1 MWPYTRAFWYS
12 PWSTTVALKGSPTL
26 ESTLVRV
33 SSKRIRS
40 ATSFGTTKLELEASN
55 GEAATMSTAKRK
67 KAITN
72 DGSSGVF
79 LRGFFTEVL
88 HSKDLDRRGALVF
101 GGRAAAA
108 CLSRPLG

>member
-40 ATSFGTTKLELEASN
+40 ATSFGTTKLELDASN
-55 GEAATMSTAKRK
+55 GEAAIMSTAKSRK
-67 KAITN
+67 TITN
-72 DGSSGVF
+72 HGSSGVL

-88 HSKDLDRRGALVF
+88 HSKDLERGGSIAL
-101 GGRAAAA
+101 RARADVV
-108 CLSRPLG
+108 RPH

>member
-26 ESTLVRV
+26 ESALVRV

-40 ATSFGTTKLELEASN
+40 ATSFGTTKLEVDASN
-55 GEAATMSTAKRK
+55 GEAAIMSHTKRN

-72 DGSSGVF
+72 DGSGVF
-79 LRGFFTEVL
+79 LKGFFTEVL
-88 HSKDLDRRGALVF
+88 HSKELGKRVSTAFPRRDDAV
-101 GGRAAAA
+101 
-108 CLSRPLG
+108 RPQ

>member
-40 ATSFGTTKLELEASN
+40 AMSFGTTKLELDASN
-55 GEAATMSTAKRK
+55 GEIASMSTAKRK

-72 DGSSGVF
+72 DGSGVF
-79 LRGFFTEVL
+79 FRGFFTEVL
-88 HSKDLDRRGALVF
+88 QPKDL
-101 GGRAAAA
+101 GRWASTAFRTRDDAV
-108 CLSRPLG
+108 RPQ

>member
-40 ATSFGTTKLELEASN
+40 ATSFGTTKLELDASN
-55 GEAATMSTAKRK
+55 GEAATMSTAKRRK
-67 KAITN
+67 TITN

-88 HSKDLDRRGALVF
+88 HSKDLDRRAGLAV
-101 GGRAAAA
+101 GGRAGVV
-108 CLSRPLG
+108 CPPRP